1 MHHEPHAMD
10 PVRIFTRAR
19 AAIPLLSHHTCTP
32 AHPTASADSS
42 QVQHTDDHLASDAE
56 LHTFTLTPGFTLAC
70 WRDTKRKSKP
80 GVEAVHP
87 SRRGTVPEIPAPLS
101 RGPLPERGKFP
112 SFETQGH
119 GFEQGTGPFCLPHT
133 TTLGPAEEKKG
144 VHCKKPPY
152 AAGNALQVPCY
163 LHQCQ
168 GAGGEQFASL
178 ADEGNWLC
186 RKSEAAEDRKMCG
199 TSCSRPSM
207 HRSHK
212 IFL

>member
-1 MHHEPHAMD
+1 MRCVREKSSIQRRCERHNDRASNPCRSRPVKFLKTAASSQLCGSQAWMHHEPHAMD

-133 TTLGPAEEKKG
+133 TTLGPAEEKRG

-152 AAGNALQVPCY
+152 AAGNALQVPC
-163 LHQCQ
+163 
-168 GAGGEQFASL
+168 
-178 ADEGNWLC
+178 
-186 RKSEAAEDRKMCG
+186 
-199 TSCSRPSM
+199 
-207 HRSHK
+207 
-212 IFL
+212 